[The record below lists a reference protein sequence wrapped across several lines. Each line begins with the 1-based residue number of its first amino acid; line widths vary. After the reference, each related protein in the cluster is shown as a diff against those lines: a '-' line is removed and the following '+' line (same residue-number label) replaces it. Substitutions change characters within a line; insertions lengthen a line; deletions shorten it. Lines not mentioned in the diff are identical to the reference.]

1 MTKNNSGD
9 WNSGDWNSG
18 HKNSGNWNSGNWNSG
33 DWNSGD
39 CNSGHWN
46 SGNNNSGHKNSGDW
60 NSGNNNSG
68 DCNSG
73 HWNSG
78 NCNSGH
84 WNSGNNNSGY
94 LNIDTPNIRIFG
106 KESSVSQNDLIFPS
120 FFYFELTTWVSD
132 EDMSDKEKEVFPSY
146 VTTGGY
152 LKTREYK
159 QAFIESYEK
168 ATPEDR
174 ALVEKLPNFDA
185 DIFFQISGIRIGK
198 MDKVRCE
205 IDGKEFFLS
214 RDSVDSLKKSLNNK

>member
-1 MTKNNSGD
+1 MTKNNSGY
-9 WNSGDWNSG
+9 WNSGDYNSGHWNSG
-18 HKNSGNWNSGNWNSG
+18 YYNSGYYNSGYYNSGYWNSG
-33 DWNSGD
+33 DY
-39 CNSGHWN
+39 NSGHWNSGYYN
-46 SGNNNSGHKNSGDW
+46 SGNNNSGHCNSGDY
-60 NSGNNNSG
+60 
-68 DCNSG
+68 NSG

-78 NCNSGH
+78 DY
-84 WNSGNNNSGY
+84 NSGY
-94 LNIDTPNIRIFG
+94 LNLGTPNIRIFG
-106 KESSVSQNDLIFPS
+106 KETSVSRHDIVFPLFFS
-120 FFYFELTTWVSD
+120 FRLNYWVN
-132 EDMSDKEKEVFPSY
+132 EDKMSDKEKEAFPSY

-205 IDGKEFFLS
+205 IDGKECFLS
-214 RDSVDSLKKSLNNK
+214 RDSVDSLKKSLNQK

>member
-9 WNSGDWNSG
+9 RNSGHWNSGDNNSG
-18 HKNSGNWNSGNWNSG
+18 GRNSGNWNSGNWNSG
-33 DWNSGD
+33 HWNSGY
-39 CNSGHWN
+39 WN
-46 SGNNNSGHKNSGDW
+46 SGNNNSG
-60 NSGNNNSG
+60 NNNSG
-68 DCNSG
+68 AWNSG

-78 NCNSGH
+78 
-84 WNSGNNNSGY
+84 Y
-94 LNIDTPNIRIFG
+94 LNLDTPNIRIFG
-106 KESSVSQNDLIFPS
+106 KETSISRNEIVFPL

-132 EDMSDKEKEVFPSY
+132 KDMSDKEKEAFPSY
-146 VTTGGY
+146 VATGGY

-168 ATPEDR
+168 ATLEDR

-185 DIFFQISGIRIGK
+185 DIFFQISGIRIGE

-214 RDSVDSLKKSLNNK
+214 RDSADSLKKSLNQK

>member
-1 MTKNNSGD
+1 MTNNNSGY
-9 WNSGDWNSG
+9 NNSG
-18 HKNSGNWNSGNWNSG
+18 H
-33 DWNSGD
+33 

-46 SGNNNSGHKNSGDW
+46 SGGRNSGH
-60 NSGNNNSG
+60 
-68 DCNSG
+68 CNSG

-78 NCNSGH
+78 HWNPGDNNSGDNNSGDNNSGGR
-84 WNSGNNNSGY
+84 NSGNNNSGHWNPGDYNSGY
-94 LNIDTPNIRIFG
+94 LNLDTPNIRIFG
-106 KESSVSQNDLIFPS
+106 KETSISLNEIVFPS

-132 EDMSDKEKEVFPSY
+132 EDMSDKEKEAFPSY

>member
-1 MTKNNSGD
+1 MTKNNSGDKNSGYWNSGHWNSGDRNSGDCNSGDRNSGYCNSGD
-9 WNSGDWNSG
+9 WNSGDKNSGSWNSG
-18 HKNSGNWNSGNWNSG
+18 H
-33 DWNSGD
+33 
-39 CNSGHWN
+39 
-46 SGNNNSGHKNSGDW
+46 
-60 NSGNNNSG
+60 
-68 DCNSG
+68 
-73 HWNSG
+73 
-78 NCNSGH
+78 
-84 WNSGNNNSGY
+84 NNSGY

-106 KESSVSQNDLIFPS
+106 KETSISRKDLIFPS
-120 FFYFELTTWVSD
+120 FFFFDLTTWVSD
-132 EDMSDKEKEVFPSY
+132 EDMSDKEKEAFPSY
-146 VTTGGY
+146 VTNGGY

-214 RDSVDSLKKSLNNK
+214 RDSVDSLKKSLNQK

>member
-1 MTKNNSGD
+1 MNKNNSGSNNSGD
-9 WNSGDWNSG
+9 NNSGENNSGEWNSGDNNSGNFNSGSWNSG
-18 HKNSGNWNSGNWNSG
+18 H
-33 DWNSGD
+33 
-39 CNSGHWN
+39 
-46 SGNNNSGHKNSGDW
+46 
-60 NSGNNNSG
+60 
-68 DCNSG
+68 
-73 HWNSG
+73 
-78 NCNSGH
+78 
-84 WNSGNNNSGY
+84 NNSGY

-106 KESSVSQNDLIFPS
+106 KETSISRSEIIFPL
-120 FFYFELTTWVSD
+120 FFFFDLTTWVSD

-185 DIFFQISGIRIGK
+185 DIFFQISGIRIDK
-198 MDKVRCE
+198 MEKVRCE

-214 RDSVDSLKKSLNNK
+214 RDSVDSLKKSLNQK